1 MPVILATYLFITLVT
16 VVIVFQLALTLGMP
30 WGHLTMG
37 GKFEGKLPARMRVVS
52 ALSAFILVLF
62 GLIVATAGG
71 LLLPEW
77 YELAAKAIWVVVAY
91 CVMGVL
97 ANAVTPSK
105 WERII
110 WLPVVSLMLVCSLMV
125 ALG

>member
-1 MPVILATYLFITLVT
+1 MIATYLFLILVTLV
-16 VVIVFQLALTLGMP
+16 IIFQFALTLGMP

-52 ALSAFILVLF
+52 TLSAFILMLF

-77 YELAAKAIWVVVAY
+77 HELATNAIWVVVAY

-110 WLPVVSLMLVCSLMV
+110 WLPVVSLMLVCSLLV